1 MEWAVQGA
9 CQEKVEVVHRLFHN
23 RAHVLRSEAR
33 RKLVSGRVPVAGKIS
48 LVVIDSSG
56 DSAAAIE
63 RILNSHN
70 SGLHMVGT
78 ASSFEKGYE
87 LIFAKRPAV
96 VIMEAGDDDIS
107 VSLGRVKTILS
118 RLPRTFIFVTGE
130 HKTSEAML
138 ALLRA
143 GASEFL
149 PKPVTEADLMSA
161 VGKLFRSGAAA
172 VTAQRK
178 GEIYAVF
185 SPKGGA
191 GVTTVAINLAANIL
205 ERTGRSTV
213 IVDLDHT
220 AADIAPFLD
229 LKPSYTVRDALAG
242 INELDKRSLQNII
255 IRHSSG
261 VHVLAQP
268 IHVGEE
274 VPERGGDI
282 KKLLDILSAT
292 FRYVVVDTGPHVSE
306 ATISA
311 MQMSDTVLML
321 FVMSLPSIKNT
332 RKYLDYLYGRDIR
345 GEKVKAVVNRYHK
358 KGNITLADA
367 ESVLQLQ
374 VFGCIPNDYVT
385 AIDSLNR
392 GMPVSSFAPRS
403 ALNGAIRD
411 LAAKMTG
418 TGGNTQAAENAA
430 GASHRGNIFRNLA
443 RRLRET

>member
-1 MEWAVQGA
+1 VD
-9 CQEKVEVVHRLFHN
+9 
-23 RAHVLRSEAR
+23 
-33 RKLVSGRVPVAGKIS
+33 GKIS

-63 RILNSHN
+63 RILGAHD
-70 SGLHMVGT
+70 SGLHLVGI
-78 ASSFEKGYE
+78 AASFEKGYE

-96 VIMEAGDDDIS
+96 VIMEAGDEDIS

-118 RLPRTFIFVTGE
+118 RFPRTFIFVTGE
-130 HKTSEAML
+130 HKTSEAIL

-149 PKPVTEADLMSA
+149 PKPVAEADLTSA
-161 VGKLFRSGAAA
+161 VGKLLRSGAAA

-178 GEIYAVF
+178 GEIYTVF

-191 GVTTVAINLAANIL
+191 GVTTVAINLAANIF
-205 ERTGRSTV
+205 EKTGRSTV

-220 AADIAPFLD
+220 AADIASFLD
-229 LKPSYTVRDALAG
+229 LKPSYMVRDALAG
-242 INELDKRSLQNII
+242 INELDKMSLQNII
-255 IRHSSG
+255 ARHSSG
-261 VHVLAQP
+261 VHVLAQT
-268 IHVGEE
+268 INVGEE
-274 VPERGGDI
+274 APRTGGDI
-282 KKLLDILSAT
+282 KRLLDILSAT
-292 FRYVVVDTGPHVSE
+292 FRYVVVDTEPHVSE

-332 RKYLDYLYGRDIR
+332 RKYLDYLHGRDIR

-418 TGGNTQAAENAA
+418 TGGNTRAAEDTP
-430 GASHRGNIFRNLA
+430 GIPRRGNIFRNLA
-443 RRLRET
+443 RRFRET